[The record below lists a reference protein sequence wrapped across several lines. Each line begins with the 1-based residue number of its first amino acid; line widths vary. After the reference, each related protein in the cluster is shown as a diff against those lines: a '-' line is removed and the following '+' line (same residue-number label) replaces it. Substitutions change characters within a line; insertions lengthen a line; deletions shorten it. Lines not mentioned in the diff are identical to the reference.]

1 MTRNQRIVRYAFP
14 GLLIVAGAMTLLCLV
29 SLLSGNEPAGEA
41 QRLLDRFQSIPST
54 DAKDDAPDPRE
65 TFFAGRNVFTGPK
78 KPWAAQLV
86 GVLGELAFFQ
96 DGGGLKVGE
105 NYNGA
110 KITKIGPD
118 FVELDVDGKTQTVYV
133 FAGGSGSP
141 AGPQGGPPGGAMM
154 MRPGMTPT
162 GPPPNFQLTPRMIE
176 QFKSLPPDVRAK
188 AMQNMPPNLR
198 EQLMKAM

>member
-1 MTRNQRIVRYAFP
+1 MTRNKRILRYVFP

-41 QRLLDRFQSIPST
+41 QRLLDRFQSIPSAG
-54 DAKDDAPDPRE
+54 AKDDAPDPRE
-65 TFFAGRNVFTGPK
+65 AYLAGRNVFTGPK
-78 KPWAAQLV
+78 KPWSAQLV

-96 DGGGLKVGE
+96 GGGGLKVGE

-118 FVELDVDGKTQTVYV
+118 FVELEVDGKTQTVYV

-141 AGPQGGPPGGAMM
+141 GGPPSGGSP

-162 GPPPNFQLTPRMIE
+162 GPPPNFQLTPQMIE
-176 QFKSLPPDVRAK
+176 QFRSLPPDVRAK